1 LRARQIEIVDVRS
14 GDTPARLS
22 QRMAFTDYQLDRFL
36 ALNGLEQGATLRAG
50 QQVKIITYVR

>member
-1 LRARQIEIVDVRS
+1 
-14 GDTPARLS
+14 
-22 QRMAFTDYQLDRFL
+22 MAFTDYQLDRFL